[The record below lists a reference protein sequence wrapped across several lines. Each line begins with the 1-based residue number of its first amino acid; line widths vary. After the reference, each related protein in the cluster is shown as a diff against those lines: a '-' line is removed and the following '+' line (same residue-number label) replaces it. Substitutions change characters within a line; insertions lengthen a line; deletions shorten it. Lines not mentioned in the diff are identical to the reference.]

1 MDTLSVYAQILTE
14 RIQAIVQTQ
23 REALENA
30 AEHIAQA
37 IAQDRRVHVL
47 GTGAHSMMAAE
58 EVLWRAGGLAAWNP
72 IWIPA
77 QACFTGLSAA

>member
-47 GTGAHSMMAAE
+47 GGRGGALA
-58 EVLWRAGGLAAWNP
+58 RRRPGGL
-72 IWIPA
+72 
-77 QACFTGLSAA
+77 